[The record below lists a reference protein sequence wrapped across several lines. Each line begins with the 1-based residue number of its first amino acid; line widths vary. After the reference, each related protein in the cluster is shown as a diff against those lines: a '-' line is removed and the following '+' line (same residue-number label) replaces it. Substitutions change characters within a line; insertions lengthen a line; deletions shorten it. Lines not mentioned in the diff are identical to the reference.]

1 VGTSGWQLA
10 ERVAGEAGIRI
21 LEPDALEGA
30 GSVSRLIME
39 TWGAQDLPRELLRAF
54 IHAGVLLYGAE
65 APGGEMAGFVFG
77 FAGFAE
83 GLHVHSHMLAVL
95 PPWRSRGVGLA
106 LKLAQ
111 RAGALDLGIE
121 DVRWTFDPLIARNA
135 RFNLTRLGCVATAFH
150 RAFYGDMQDKLNRG
164 DRSDR
169 FEVRWHL
176 RSERVERMLAG
187 EAEEPPAGEFVL
199 EAVGDPDAPRPK
211 ETGTAPEPGARVAV
225 PRDYFGLRQ
234 RDPSLGREWRN
245 RTAEAFEVCFAQGLV
260 PTWCTNEPAYVFEP
274 REDGR

>member
-1 VGTSGWQLA
+1 VRTSAWELA
-10 ERVAGEAGIRI
+10 ERVAGEAGVRI

-65 APGGEMAGFVFG
+65 APDGEMAGFVFG
-77 FAGFAE
+77 FAGFVE
-83 GLHVHSHMLAVL
+83 GLHIHSHMLAVL
-95 PPWRSRGVGLA
+95 PPWRSRGVGLT

-176 RSERVERMLAG
+176 RSERVERTLAG
-187 EAEEPPAGEFVL
+187 EADEPAAGEFVL

-234 RDPSLGREWRN
+234 RDPSLGREWRD
-245 RTAEAFEVCFAQGLV
+245 RTAEAFEACFGQGLV